1 MNSSARVLL
10 VDDDQ
15 AFRHVMSAELG
26 RFGHEVSV
34 AANGEEA
41 LRMCAETE
49 PEVVLLDL
57 RLPGMNGLEVLQAI
71 RSRNPAVEVVML
83 TGHGAI
89 DTAIESIRMGA
100 FDYVMKPCPL
110 DELEVRLQRA
120 LERRQLRQR
129 TRILERGLVP
139 PDLAGSFVG
148 ESPEFLRLINLVER
162 VGPSDS
168 TVLIQG
174 ETGSGKER
182 VAKLIHARSGR
193 TNKPFVIVDC
203 AMLQESLLQSELFGY
218 ERGAFT
224 GADRSKPGLF
234 EVANAGT
241 IFLDE
246 VGEISPV
253 TQTKLLRVLDTSS
266 FRRVGGTAE
275 IKVDVRILTA
285 TNRDLRAMVR
295 QGQFR
300 EDLYYRLST
309 ITLEVPALR
318 KRGGDIDLL
327 ARHFVAALNER
338 FGSARQIG
346 EAALDVCR
354 MHAWPGNVR
363 ELLHTI
369 ESALVVCAGPEILPD
384 HLPPA
389 VRGAYAPE
397 LATPP
402 EGACNLPTLEEMER
416 EHIIKTLRL
425 CQGHR
430 GHAARMLGISERSL
444 YRKLHEL
451 RLLIDGT

>member
-1 MNSSARVLL
+1 
-10 VDDDQ
+10 
-15 AFRHVMSAELG
+15 
-26 RFGHEVSV
+26 
-34 AANGEEA
+34 
-41 LRMCAETE
+41 
-49 PEVVLLDL
+49 
-57 RLPGMNGLEVLQAI
+57 
-71 RSRNPAVEVVML
+71 
-83 TGHGAI
+83 
-89 DTAIESIRMGA
+89 
-100 FDYVMKPCPL
+100 
-110 DELEVRLQRA
+110 
-120 LERRQLRQR
+120 
-129 TRILERGLVP
+129 
-139 PDLAGSFVG
+139 
-148 ESPEFLRLINLVER
+148 
-162 VGPSDS
+162 
-168 TVLIQG
+168 
-174 ETGSGKER
+174 
-182 VAKLIHARSGR
+182 
-193 TNKPFVIVDC
+193 
-203 AMLQESLLQSELFGY
+203 MLQESLLQSELFGY

-369 ESALVVCAGPEILPD
+369 ESAMVVCDGPEILPD